1 MIGRKLRP
9 LGRTIPIKQ
18 IVLQEFEFVRN
29 NPEEF
34 KRMQKLAGLDENE
47 KNDPNRMLKLI
58 EMYVDNFYDEGM
70 TAEAALEKID
80 KLLQGELDD
89 YDKTFMAGEEE
100 EY

>member
-1 MIGRKLRP
+1 MK
-9 LGRTIPIKQ
+9 
-18 IVLQEFEFVRN
+18 EN